1 MNRTIKLTPLLVLAS
16 LLTATNTTN
25 AERSGKHTPGRS
37 TPWQLHFGPLLHT
50 NQDGVKRSIFDPSNP
65 WADLSSDDS
74 RLGGPSQTFVD
85 LVTQTAFGK
94 VWIAWPNA
102 ISPVDL
108 GSHGLGPIGIGG
120 QSSSPEPTASPV
132 PGAGTLALLGLA
144 SLTGRR
150 RRR

>member
-1 MNRTIKLTPLLVLAS
+1 MNRTIKLKPLLALAS
-16 LLTATNTTN
+16 LLAATNTTI
-25 AERSGKHTPGRS
+25 AERLGKHTPGRT
-37 TPWQLHFGPLLHT
+37 TPWQLNFGPLLHT
-50 NQDGVKRSIFDPSNP
+50 NQDGVKRSIFDPSSP
-65 WADLSSDDS
+65 WSDLSFGDS

-85 LVTQTAFGK
+85 LVTQTAFEK
-94 VWIAWPNA
+94 IWIAWPHA

-108 GSHGLGPIGIGG
+108 SSHGLGPIGIGG
-120 QSSSPEPTASPV
+120 QGSSPGPAASPV